1 MPIDEN
7 ITKQQTPTPK
17 DTGVEVYEAENPENE
32 AQIDTVISNSTAQEQ
47 DTPSREIFIESPVE
61 EIISNTSSRVS
72 GIIKAINL
80 KSIPE
85 NVIDELKKLI
95 APMIIEEKLTQLIP
109 QIAASF
115 LIRKLNEIIEESTY
129 QKEISTL
136 NLSILLELFNL
147 FFSTIKAPAD
157 LYIDIKNTEEITLED
172 LIEATQNPSLAK
184 LKRLHLILQNTATP
198 LNWP

>member
-7 ITKQQTPTPK
+7 ITKQKTPPLE
-17 DTGVEVYEAENPENE
+17 DTGVEVYEAENTENE
-32 AQIDTVISNSTAQEQ
+32 PQIDTVISNSTAHEQ

-85 NVIDELKKLI
+85 DVIDVLRKLI
-95 APMIIEEKLTQLIP
+95 APMLIEEKLTQLIP

-115 LIRKLNEIIEESTY
+115 LIRELNDIIEESTY
-129 QKEISTL
+129 QKEISSL

-147 FFSTIKAPAD
+147 FFSTIKAPED

-172 LIEATQNPSLAK
+172 LIEATQEPSLK
-184 LKRLHLILQNTATP
+184 KFKRLHLILQKTAEP
-198 LNWP
+198 LNRP